1 MCSSG
6 MGITN
11 GFSVD
16 SEMIVSC
23 KMDDCS
29 NGMRCIDGTFHGLIS
44 DFLLRQQGLFMD
56 YSKFCKILNPYFQD
70 EFLLFIIISYE
81 SSCQIPCVLSP
92 FNVDM
97 YNYKPLT

>member
-11 GFSVD
+11 GFSVN

-23 KMDDCS
+23 TMDDCS

-44 DFLLRQQGLFMD
+44 DFRLRQQGLPMG
-56 YSKFCKILNPYFQD
+56 YSKFCKILNPDFQD
-70 EFLLFIIISYE
+70 ELSLFIIISYE
-81 SSCQIPCVLSP
+81 SSCLIPCVLSL

-97 YNYKPLT
+97 HNYKPLT